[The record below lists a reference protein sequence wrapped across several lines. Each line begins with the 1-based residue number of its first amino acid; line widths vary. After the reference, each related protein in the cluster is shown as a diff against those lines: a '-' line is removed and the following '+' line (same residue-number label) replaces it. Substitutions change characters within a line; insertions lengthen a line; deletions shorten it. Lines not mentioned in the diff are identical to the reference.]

1 MLKQRTLKTTVH
13 TVGIGLHTGVKV
25 SLTLRPAP
33 IDTGIVF
40 VRTDLPGAPTI
51 QALAHHVT
59 DTRLSSLIEQNN
71 AKVST
76 VEHLMSALAGLG
88 VDNLYIDI
96 TGPEV
101 PIMDGSSGP
110 FVFLIQSVGLVEQ
123 IAPKKYIKIKQPLE
137 VQDGDKVARF
147 EPYAGFK
154 VTYEGQ
160 FNHPAFKETG
170 SSVTVDFAETSYIQ
184 EVARARTFGFTQ
196 DVEKLRSMGLAL
208 GGSLDNA
215 IVMDE
220 FRILNADGL
229 RFTDEFLR
237 HKILDAIGDLYLI
250 GHPLI
255 GSFIGHKSGHALNNV
270 AARALLENPS
280 AWEFVS
286 FDNNQQVPTSFIEP
300 LANLTS
306 QPSF

>member
-1 MLKQRTLKTTVH
+1 MLKQRTIKSSVQ

-33 IDTGIVF
+33 VDTGIVF
-40 VRTDLPGAPTI
+40 VRSDLPDAPTI

-59 DTRLSSLIEQNN
+59 DTRLSSLIEQHQ

-110 FVFLIQSVGLVEQ
+110 FIFLIQSVGLMEQ
-123 IAPKKYIKIKQPLE
+123 VALKKYILIKQVVE
-137 VQDGDKVARF
+137 VKEGDKLARF
-147 EPYAGFK
+147 EPYPGFK

-160 FNHPAFKETG
+160 FNHPAFKDMG
-170 SSVTVDFAETSYIQ
+170 SSVTVDFAQTSYVQ

-220 FRILNADGL
+220 FRVLNADGL
-229 RFTDEFLR
+229 RFADEFLR

-250 GHPLI
+250 GHPLL

-270 AARALLENPS
+270 AARALLDNES
-280 AWEFVS
+280 AWEFVTFES
-286 FDNNQQVPTSFIEP
+286 NRTPPTAFIEP
-300 LANLTS
+300 LVDLNT
-306 QPSF
+306 QPVF